1 MLNAD
6 GHLNN
11 IAVKTYVVTG
21 GWGYWAIVL
30 ATLVGVAVA
39 VRRAPPVEAAA
50 FGVVLLPVVFNP
62 ANYYLH
68 AVFLLV
74 VLGREVRAAPE
85 ATPVSGRLQWMAL
98 LVMCMGSYFTS
109 LTGNFGAHFR
119 QDTWVLLTALAL
131 VWLVQLVRSFRPEA
145 LVAPTAPMAVP
156 SPSMAPPAVG

>member
-1 MLNAD
+1 
-6 GHLNN
+6 
-11 IAVKTYVVTG
+11 
-21 GWGYWAIVL
+21 
-30 ATLVGVAVA
+30 
-39 VRRAPPVEAAA
+39 
-50 FGVVLLPVVFNP
+50 VVLLPVVFNP

-85 ATPVSGRLQWMAL
+85 ATPVGGRLQWMAL

-145 LVAPTAPMAVP
+145 LVAPAAPMAVP